1 MRIEEGSLR
10 VLVSIPLKKGG
21 RACRIRPDF
30 KVCGLVLEFIIKI
43 KFLSL
48 FLIFI

>member
-30 KVCGLVLEFIIKI
+30 YNFKAILNPRSVD
-43 KFLSL
+43 
-48 FLIFI
+48 